1 MPSDI
6 IILSERIKESSHSTG
21 TGNFALDGA
30 AAGFSAFGDYYSY
43 NDAIY
48 YAITDGTNYEVGSG
62 QYISGDAITRVPSKS
77 TNSDNLVDF
86 TVGLKEI
93 YVTYPGQFSVFSAPG
108 LGSFSQPQASGL
120 AFWGSSNIVDYDSD
134 LIWDKTNSRMGV
146 GQASPQYAIHVGS
159 QESYSQVYSSGSI
172 VGDSGVMF
180 SGVNPAYSGGRQLE
194 PFIRSEL
201 NSTTGTD
208 GVFALSGLVD
218 QVLLFQKQTA
228 GTMLAGPP
236 SGCTP
241 GVGCPENYPVFRALV
256 ADDIPSLYS
265 VYVTPVSGWADSTMT
280 ARDTAISGWA
290 EAYVDSQNHS
300 AVAVSGWASGTFL
313 SSVSPGFT
321 YVSGIAAWASGNSV
335 YNWDISDEAGVS
347 GTIADESTV
356 YVSGISGVTTSY
368 NATSKVMT
376 VSAASLSGW
385 ASGTF
390 LSSVSPDFTYV
401 SGVANWASGNANAA
415 AVSGWASGTF
425 LSSVSPDF
433 TYVSGVAAWASG
445 ASLYNWNISDGIS
458 AYDTI
463 IGADTVYISGISGV
477 ATSYNSTSNIM
488 QINAAEAISA
498 ASGFAKDYTDAAILS
513 AGSYTYWTINDGI
526 GNSEDIGHG
535 SGISISGISGI
546 DTFYNTT
553 TNVLEV
559 NAASLSGWANARDV
573 AVSGWAS
580 GTFLSSVS
588 PDFTYVSGVAN
599 WASGNVKRS
608 TAGDTDNGVVTWV
621 TSDDTFAVEP
631 NFTFDGSA
639 LQLDGTLTIGVDAI
653 GKDVKF
659 YGGTAGSYL
668 EWDQSEDR
676 LNLVSGVFVNEAV
689 PADDTP
695 TSGSGTLT
703 LDLSLGSYHN
713 FVISGGVPV
722 SGINLNNAKRGQ
734 KFICRITQHA
744 SSAQTVT
751 AWNNTGTNNVY
762 YTGTTNAV
770 VRWAG
775 DLDPTMSTT
784 AGHTDVY
791 GFLCTDSLGSKFD
804 AFIVGQDLPV

>member
-6 IILSERIKESSHSTG
+6 IILSERIKELSHSTG
-21 TGNFALDGA
+21 TGSFTLDGA
-30 AAGFSAFGDYYSY
+30 ATGFSAFGDYYSN
-43 NDAIY
+43 NDAVY
-48 YAITDGTNYEVGSG
+48 YAITDGTDWETGSG
-62 QYISGDAITRVPSKS
+62 QYVSGGSNSVTRTALKS

-86 TVGLKEI
+86 SVGVKEV
-93 YVTYPGQFSVFSAPG
+93 YVTYPGQFSVFSASG

-134 LIWDKTNSRMGV
+134 LIWDKTSSRMGV
-146 GQASPQYAIHVGS
+146 GQSSPQYAIHVGS
-159 QESYSQVYSSGSI
+159 QESYSQIYSSGSI
-172 VGDSGVMF
+172 VGDSGVLF
-180 SGVNPAYSGGRQLE
+180 AGVNPAYSGGRQLE

-201 NSTTGTD
+201 NTDTATD

-218 QVLLFQKQTA
+218 QVLLFKTQTA
-228 GTMLAGPP
+228 GTVLAGPP

-241 GVGCPENYPVFRALV
+241 GAGCPDDYPVFRALV
-256 ADDIPSLYS
+256 ADDIPDLYS
-265 VYVTPVSGWADSTMT
+265 VYVTP
-280 ARDTAISGWA
+280 
-290 EAYVDSQNHS
+290 
-300 AVAVSGWASGTFL
+300 VSGWASGTFL
-313 SSVSPGFT
+313 SSVSPEFT
-321 YVSGIAAWASGNSV
+321 YVSGVANWASGNIGSSLTSSSSEFVYVSGVANWASGNSV
-335 YNWDISDEAGVS
+335 YNWDISDQAGVS

-368 NATSKVMT
+368 NATNKVMT
-376 VSAASLSGW
+376 ISAASLSGW

-401 SGVANWASGNANAA
+401 SGVAN

-463 IGADTVYISGISGV
+463 ANTDTVYVSGISGV

-498 ASGFAKDYTDAAILS
+498 ASGFAKNYTDDAIVS
-513 AGSYTYWTINDGI
+513 AGSYTHWTINDAAGHSENI
-526 GNSEDIGHG
+526 VNSTNVYV
-535 SGISISGISGI
+535 SGISGI

-559 NAASLSGWANARDV
+559 NAASLSGWTRAYVD
-573 AVSGWAS
+573 AS
-580 GTFLSSVS
+580 G
-588 PDFTYVSGVAN
+588 
-599 WASGNVKRS
+599 KRS
-608 TAGDTDNGVVTWV
+608 TAGDTDNGIVTWV
-621 TSDDTFAVEP
+621 TSDDTFAVES
-631 NFTFDGSA
+631 NITFDGNT
-639 LQLDGTLTIGVDAI
+639 LTVGVDGT

-659 YGGTAGSYL
+659 YGDTTGSYL

-695 TSGSGTLT
+695 TTAMDGPSGIIA
-703 LDLSLGSYHN
+703 LDLSLGNYHN
-713 FVISGGVPV
+713 FAIGTVPV
-722 SGINLNNAKRGQ
+722 SGISFNNAKRGQ
-734 KFICRITQHA
+734 KFILRLTQHDSA
-744 SSAQTVT
+744 AQTVT
-751 AWNNTGTNNVY
+751 AWNNTGTDYVY
-762 YTGTTNAV
+762 YTGTTKAEL
-770 VRWAG
+770 RWAG
-775 DLDPTMSTT
+775 NITPTMCTST
-784 AGHTDVY
+784 GHTDVF

-804 AFIVGQDLPV
+804 AFIVGQDLPD

>member
-6 IILSERIKESSHSTG
+6 IILSERIKELSHDTG
-21 TGNFALDGA
+21 TGSLTLDGA
-30 AAGFSAFGDYYSY
+30 ATGFSAFGDYYSN
-43 NDAIY
+43 NDAVY
-48 YAITDGTNYEVGSG
+48 YAITDGTHWETGSG
-62 QYISGDAITRVPSKS
+62 QYVSGGSNSITRTALKS
-77 TNSDNLVDF
+77 TNSNSLVNF
-86 TVGLKEI
+86 TAGIKEV
-93 YVTYPGQFSVFSAPG
+93 YVTYPGQFSVFSADG

-146 GQASPQYAIHVGS
+146 GQSSPQYAIHVGS
-159 QESYSQVYSSGSI
+159 QESYSQIYSSGSI
-172 VGDSGVMF
+172 VGDSGVLF
-180 SGVNPAYSGGRQLE
+180 AGVNPAYSGGRQLE
-194 PFIRSEL
+194 PFVRNQIL
-201 NSTTGTD
+201 DTATG
-208 GVFALSGLVD
+208 VLALSGHVSQHIYLKKA
-218 QVLLFQKQTA
+218 QA
-228 GTMLAGPP
+228 GTVLSGPP

-241 GVGCPENYPVFRALV
+241 SSTCPENYPAFRALV
-256 ADDIPSLYS
+256 ADDIPDLYS
-265 VYVTPVSGWADSTMT
+265 VYVTP
-280 ARDTAISGWA
+280 
-290 EAYVDSQNHS
+290 
-300 AVAVSGWASGTFL
+300 VSGWASGTFL
-313 SSVSPGFT
+313 SSVSPDFT
-321 YVSGIAAWASGNSV
+321 YVSGVANWASGNTASSLSSASPEFVYVSGVANWASGNSV
-335 YNWDISDEAGVS
+335 YNWDISDQAGVS

-368 NATSKVMT
+368 NATNRVMT
-376 VSAASLSGW
+376 ISAASLSGW

-401 SGVANWASGNANAA
+401 SGVANWASGNANSA

-463 IGADTVYISGISGV
+463 VGADTVYISGISGV
-477 ATSYNSTSNIM
+477 ATSYNSTTNIM
-488 QINAAEAISA
+488 QINAAEAISV
-498 ASGFAKDYTDAAILS
+498 ASGFARAYTDATLVDS
-513 AGSYTYWTINDGI
+513 SGFTHWTINDGA
-526 GNSEDIGHG
+526 GHSENIGHA
-535 SGISISGISGI
+535 SGISVSGISGI

-559 NAASLSGWANARDV
+559 NAASL
-573 AVSGWAS
+573 SGWAS

-608 TAGDTDNGVVTWV
+608 TAGDTDNGIVTWV
-621 TSDDTFAVEP
+621 TSDDTFAVES
-631 NFTFDGSA
+631 NITFDGSA
-639 LQLDGTLTIGVDAI
+639 LQLDGTLTVGVDGT

-659 YGGTAGSYL
+659 YGDTTGSYL

-695 TSGSGTLT
+695 TTAMDGPSGIIA
-703 LDLSLGSYHN
+703 LDLSLGNYHN
-713 FVISGGVPV
+713 FAIGTVPV
-722 SGINLNNAKRGQ
+722 SGISFNNAKRGQ
-734 KFICRITQHA
+734 KFVLRLTQHDTT
-744 SSAQTVT
+744 AQTVT
-751 AWNNTGTNNVY
+751 AWNNTGTDYVY
-762 YTGTTNAV
+762 YTGTTKAEL
-770 VRWAG
+770 RWAG
-775 DLDPTMSTT
+775 NITPTMCTST
-784 AGHTDVY
+784 GHTDVF

-804 AFIVGQDLPV
+804 AFIVGQDLPD